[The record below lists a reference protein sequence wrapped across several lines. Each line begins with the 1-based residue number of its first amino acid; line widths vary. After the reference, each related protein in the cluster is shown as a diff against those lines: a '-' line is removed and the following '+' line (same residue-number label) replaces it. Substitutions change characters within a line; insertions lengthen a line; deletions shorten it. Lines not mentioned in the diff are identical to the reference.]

1 MMLMVHIRFG
11 SATLNI
17 IYWRKNVSE
26 KKSHF
31 LSSTSTHR
39 DRNNEKK
46 SEAEKL
52 PDKFETFHDGYTA
65 FLIRLY
71 RIWNR
76 QEDRKTRNEKNYS
89 SSQNASLAG

>member
-1 MMLMVHIRFG
+1 MMMAHIRFG

-17 IYWRKNVSE
+17 IYWRKNVS
-26 KKSHF
+26 KKSLTF
-31 LSSTSTHR
+31 IINR

-76 QEDRKTRNEKNYS
+76 QEDRKTRNEKKYAS
-89 SSQNASLAG
+89 LQNASLAG